1 MRNILIYTTALLA
14 ILSCIK
20 DDPTDGAPS
29 DVITIAPYVPQ
40 TKVEGYIN
48 ANADFA
54 GSKMVVYDYIQAPGT
69 EQNSNGVHGWYMD
82 GVSLVC
88 DAKGNWD
95 YTGAATT
102 EQKFLWIDQSQNTFF
117 GWLDMTG
124 SWYDEDKR
132 PFFSTENR
140 QLTIPTITFT
150 KDSPVYDFMY
160 SEVVEIDY
168 EKNPADGRIPI
179 TEVPLQM
186 KHLFTAFA
194 FGVSNSTNS
203 NVVVKEFSING
214 LCSTN
219 SAVVDFDFNFNSATA
234 TVTYGAGT
242 RSDGIYVQKTGA
254 DITLG
259 AGERYADVFN
269 TTETAPQYMI
279 MWPHNGTGNQWL
291 HSTEEIETNPETGVM
306 TYPDEYLMYV
316 KYTMD
321 GAEFEK
327 RINFPAGTVWEA
339 GKRYHYNIEFADK
352 IIKLTCTV
360 NPWNGN
366 DLDINFEDSTVSMKE
381 GEQLRWDTSKSN
393 VVDNNVYITNNTPA
407 EGLFHFDT
415 PVGGNWYASLSGDV
429 DAFILEPNTGAIN
442 ETSSKIRVVPVY
454 TGDRDRDYRVTINF
468 FVRRAD
474 GRTIPADDEIQPTP
488 FTIIHQSN

>member
-1 MRNILIYTTALLA
+1 MKRMRNILIYTTALLA

-40 TKVEGYIN
+40 TKVAGYIN
-48 ANADFA
+48 TNADFA

-69 EQNSNGVHGWYMD
+69 EQNPNGVHGWYMD

-88 DAKGNWD
+88 DPNGNWD

-124 SWYDEDKR
+124 SWYKNVAL
-132 PFFSTENR
+132 PSFSKEN
-140 QLTIPTITFT
+140 LTLSVPSITFT
-150 KDSPVYDFMY
+150 AGSPVYDFMY
-160 SEVVEIDY
+160 SEVLDRY
-168 EKNPADGRIPI
+168 YTKGDQQGS
-179 TEVPLQM
+179 EVPLQM

-194 FGVSNSTNS
+194 FGVSNGTNS
-203 NVVVKEFSING
+203 EVVLKEFSING

-219 SAVVDFDFNFNSATA
+219 SASIDFDSAA
-234 TVTYGAGT
+234 TVTYGEGT
-242 RSDGIYVQKTGA
+242 RSTGVYVQKTGA

-269 TTETAPQYMI
+269 TSATSPQYMI
-279 MWPHNGTGNQWL
+279 MWPHDGAGKQWL
-291 HSTEEIETNPETGVM
+291 HSTKEIETNPETGVM
-306 TYPDEYLMYV
+306 TYPDDYLMYV

>member
-40 TKVEGYIN
+40 TKVAGYIN

-54 GSKMVVYDYIQAPGT
+54 GSKMVVYDYLQANVNSPT
-69 EQNSNGVHGWYMD
+69 EGASGWYMD

-88 DAKGNWD
+88 DANGNWN

-102 EQKFLWIDQSQNTFF
+102 EQKFLWIDQSQNKFF
-117 GWLDMTG
+117 GWLDMEG
-124 SWYDEDKR
+124 SWYQNVALPSPSFDK
-132 PFFSTENR
+132 ENCT
-140 QLTIPTITFT
+140 LSVPSITFT
-150 KDSPVYDFMY
+150 AGSPVYDFMY
-160 SEVVEIDY
+160 SEVLDRY
-168 EKNPADGRIPI
+168 YTKGDQQGS
-179 TEVPLQM
+179 EVPLQM

-194 FGVSNSTNS
+194 FGVSNGTNS
-203 NVVVKEFSING
+203 EVVLKEFSING

-219 SAVVDFDFNFNSATA
+219 SASIDFDSAA
-234 TVTYGAGT
+234 TVTYGEGT
-242 RSDGIYVQKTGA
+242 RSTGVYVQKTGD

-259 AGERYADVFN
+259 AGDRYADVFN
-269 TTETAPQYMI
+269 TSATSPQYMI
-279 MWPHNGTGNQWL
+279 MWPHDGAGKQWL
-291 HSTEEIETNPETGVM
+291 HSTKEIETDPKTGEI
-306 TYPDEYLMYV
+306 TYPGEYLMYV

-321 GAEFEK
+321 GATFEK
-327 RINFPAGTVWEA
+327 RLNFPPGTVWEA

-360 NPWNGN
+360 NAWNGS
-366 DLDINFEDSTVSMKE
+366 DLNIDFANSAVSMKE
-381 GEQLRWDTSKSN
+381 GKTLIWDAAKSN
-393 VVDNNVYITNNTPA
+393 IVGTNVYITNNTPA
-407 EGLFHFDT
+407 EGTFHFDT

-442 ETSSKIRVVPVY
+442 ETASKIRVVPVH
-454 TGDRDRDYRVTINF
+454 TGDRDRDYKVTLEF
-468 FVRRAD
+468 FVRRSD
-474 GRTIPADDEIQPTP
+474 GRTIAADTYIQPVKY
-488 FTIIHQSN
+488 TIVHQSNKH

>member
-1 MRNILIYTTALLA
+1 MKRMRNILIYTTALLA
-14 ILSCIK
+14 TLSCIK

-48 ANADFA
+48 ANAHFA
-54 GSKMVVYDYIQAPGT
+54 GSKMVVYDYLRANVNSPT
-69 EQNSNGVHGWYMD
+69 EGASGWYMN

-88 DAKGNWD
+88 DANGNWD
-95 YTGAATT
+95 YADAATAGQ
-102 EQKFLWIDQSQNTFF
+102 EFLWIDQSQNKFF

-124 SWYDEDKR
+124 GSWYQKVAVPSPSFDK
-132 PFFSTENR
+132 ENCT
-140 QLTIPTITFT
+140 LSVPSITFT

-160 SEVVEIDY
+160 SEVLDRY
-168 EKNPADGRIPI
+168 YTKGDQQGS
-179 TEVPLQM
+179 EVPLQM

-194 FGVSNSTNS
+194 FGVSNGTNS
-203 NVVVKEFSING
+203 EVVLKEFSING

-219 SAVVDFDFNFNSATA
+219 SASIDFDSAA

-242 RSDGIYVQKTGA
+242 RSTGVYVQKTGA

-259 AGERYADVFN
+259 AGAGYKDVFN
-269 TTETAPQYMI
+269 TKAETPQYMI
-279 MWPHNGTGNQWL
+279 MWPHNGNGNQWL
-291 HSTEEIETNPETGVM
+291 HSTEEIETNPDTGEI
-306 TYPDEYLMYV
+306 TYPGEYLMYV

-321 GAEFEK
+321 GALFEK
-327 RINFPAGTVWEA
+327 RLNFPPGTVWEA

-360 NPWNGN
+360 NAWNGS
-366 DLDINFEDSTVSMKE
+366 DLNIDFANSVVSMKE
-381 GEQLRWDTSKSN
+381 GKTLIWDAAKSN
-393 VVDNNVYITNNTPA
+393 IVGTNVYITNNTPA
-407 EGLFHFDT
+407 EGTFHFDT

-442 ETSSKIRVVPVY
+442 ETASKIRVVPVH
-454 TGDRDRDYRVTINF
+454 TGDRDRDYKVTLEF
-468 FVRRAD
+468 FVRRSD
-474 GRTIPADDEIQPTP
+474 GRTIAADTYIQPVKY
-488 FTIIHQSN
+488 TIVHQSNKH

>member
-40 TKVEGYIN
+40 TKVAGYIN
-48 ANADFA
+48 TNADFA
-54 GSKMVVYDYIQAPGT
+54 GSKMVVYDYLRANVNSPT
-69 EQNSNGVHGWYMD
+69 EGASGWYMD

-88 DAKGNWD
+88 DANGNWD

-124 SWYDEDKR
+124 SWYKNVAL
-132 PFFSTENR
+132 PSFSKEN
-140 QLTIPTITFT
+140 LTLSVPSITFT
-150 KDSPVYDFMY
+150 AGSPVYDFMY
-160 SEVVEIDY
+160 SEVYDRYYAKVDQQS
-168 EKNPADGRIPI
+168 P
-179 TEVPLQM
+179 EVPLQM

-194 FGVSNSTNS
+194 FGVSNGTNS
-203 NVVVKEFSING
+203 EVVLKEFSING

-219 SAVVDFDFNFNSATA
+219 SASIDFDSAA
-234 TVTYGAGT
+234 TVTYGEGT
-242 RSDGIYVQKTGA
+242 RSTGVYVQKTGA

-259 AGERYADVFN
+259 AGDRYADVFN
-269 TTETAPQYMI
+269 TSETSPQYMI
-279 MWPHNGTGNQWL
+279 MWPHNGNGNQWL
-291 HSTEEIETNPETGVM
+291 HSTKEIETNTETGVM

-327 RINFPAGTVWEA
+327 RLNFPAGTVWEA

-360 NPWNGN
+360 NPWIGN
-366 DLDINFEDSTVSMKE
+366 DLDIDFAESGVTMKD
-381 GEQLRWDTSKSN
+381 GGQLRWDTAKSN
-393 VVDNNVYITNNTPA
+393 VVGTNVYITSNTPA
-407 EGLFHFDT
+407 EGLFHFDS

-442 ETSSKIRVVPVY
+442 ETSSKIRVVPVH
-454 TGDRDRDYRVTINF
+454 TGDRDRDYKVTVNF

-474 GRTIPADDEIQPTP
+474 GRTIPADAQIQPTP
-488 FTIIHQSN
+488 FTIIHQSNKH

>member
-1 MRNILIYTTALLA
+1 MKRMRNILIYTTALLA

-40 TKVEGYIN
+40 TKAEGYIN
-48 ANADFA
+48 TNADFD
-54 GSKMVVYDYIQAPGT
+54 GSKMVVYDYLRANVNSPT
-69 EQNSNGVHGWYMD
+69 EGASGWYMD

-88 DAKGNWD
+88 DANGNWN

-102 EQKFLWIDQSQNTFF
+102 EQKFLWIDQSQNKFF
-117 GWLDMTG
+117 GWLDMEG
-124 SWYDEDKR
+124 SWYQNVALPSPSFDK
-132 PFFSTENR
+132 ENCT
-140 QLTIPTITFT
+140 LSVPSITFT
-150 KDSPVYDFMY
+150 AGSPVYDFMY
-160 SEVVEIDY
+160 SEVLDRY
-168 EKNPADGRIPI
+168 YTKGDQQGS
-179 TEVPLQM
+179 EVPLQM

-194 FGVSNSTNS
+194 FGVSNGTNS
-203 NVVVKEFSING
+203 EVVLKEFSING

-219 SAVVDFDFNFNSATA
+219 SASIDFDSAA
-234 TVTYGAGT
+234 TVTYGEGT
-242 RSDGIYVQKTGA
+242 RSTGVYVQKTGA

-269 TTETAPQYMI
+269 TTATTPQYMI
-279 MWPHNGTGNQWL
+279 MWPHDGAGKQWL
-291 HSTEEIETNPETGVM
+291 HSTATITTDPDTGVM
-306 TYPDEYLMYV
+306 SYPEEYLMYV

-321 GAEFEK
+321 GAEFTK

-360 NPWNGN
+360 NPWIGN
-366 DLDINFEDSTVSMKE
+366 DLDIDFAESSVTMKDG
-381 GEQLRWDTSKSN
+381 GELRWDTAKSN
-393 VVDNNVYITNNTPA
+393 VVGTNVYITSNTPA
-407 EGLFHFDT
+407 EGLFHFDS

-442 ETSSKIRVVPVY
+442 ETSSKIRVVPVH
-454 TGDRDRDYRVTINF
+454 TGDRDKDYKVTINF

-474 GRTIPADDEIQPTP
+474 GRTIPADAQIQPTP
-488 FTIIHQSN
+488 FTIIHQSNKH

>member
-40 TKVEGYIN
+40 TKVAGYIN
-48 ANADFA
+48 TNADFA

-69 EQNSNGVHGWYMD
+69 EQNPNGVHGWYMD
-82 GVSLVC
+82 GVELAC
-88 DAKGNWD
+88 DADGNWNYISTD
-95 YTGAATT
+95 TT
-102 EQKFLWIDQSQNTFF
+102 EPKFLWIDNSTNTFF
-117 GWLDMTG
+117 GWLDMNG
-124 SWYDEDKR
+124 SWYYDEDKL
-132 PFFSTENR
+132 PSFSTENR

-219 SAVVDFDFNFNSATA
+219 SAVVDFDFNSATA
-234 TVTYGAGT
+234 TVTYGAGK
-242 RSDGIYVQKTGA
+242 RSDGIYVQKGEA

-269 TTETAPQYMI
+269 TSAKSPQYMI

-306 TYPDEYLMYV
+306 TYPDEYLMFV
-316 KYTMD
+316 RYTMD

-327 RINFPAGTVWEA
+327 RINFPPGTIWEA

>member
-1 MRNILIYTTALLA
+1 MKRMRNILIYTTALLA

-54 GSKMVVYDYIQAPGT
+54 GSKMVVYDYLRANVNSLT
-69 EQNSNGVHGWYMD
+69 EGASGWYMN

-88 DAKGNWD
+88 DANGNWN

-102 EQKFLWIDQSQNTFF
+102 EQKFLWIDQSQNKFF
-117 GWLDMTG
+117 GWLDMEG
-124 SWYDEDKR
+124 SWYQNVALPSPSFDK
-132 PFFSTENR
+132 ENCT
-140 QLTIPTITFT
+140 LSVPSITFT
-150 KDSPVYDFMY
+150 AGSPVYDFMY
-160 SEVVEIDY
+160 SEVLDRY
-168 EKNPADGRIPI
+168 YTKGDQQGS
-179 TEVPLQM
+179 EVPLQM

-194 FGVSNSTNS
+194 FGVSNGTNS
-203 NVVVKEFSING
+203 EVVLKEFSING

-219 SAVVDFDFNFNSATA
+219 SASIDFDSAA
-234 TVTYGAGT
+234 TVTYGKGE
-242 RSDGIYVQKTGA
+242 RSTGVYVQKTGD

-259 AGERYADVFN
+259 AGDRYADVFN
-269 TTETAPQYMI
+269 TSATSPQYMI

-291 HSTEEIETNPETGVM
+291 HSTKEIETDTETGVM

-327 RINFPAGTVWEA
+327 RLNFPAGTVWEA

-360 NPWNGN
+360 NAWNGSALN
-366 DLDINFEDSTVSMKE
+366 IDFANSAVSMKE
-381 GEQLRWDTSKSN
+381 GKTLIWDAAKSN
-393 VVDNNVYITNNTPA
+393 IVGTNVYITNNTPA
-407 EGLFHFDT
+407 EGTFHFDT

-442 ETSSKIRVVPVY
+442 ETASKIRVVPVH
-454 TGDRDRDYRVTINF
+454 TGDRDRDYKVTLEF
-468 FVRRAD
+468 FVRRSD
-474 GRTIPADDEIQPTP
+474 GRTIAADTYIQPVKY
-488 FTIIHQSN
+488 TIVHQSNKH

>member
-1 MRNILIYTTALLA
+1 MKRMRNILIYTTALLA

-48 ANADFA
+48 TNAHFA
-54 GSKMVVYDYIQAPGT
+54 GSKMVVYDYLRANVNSST
-69 EQNSNGVHGWYMD
+69 EGASGWYMD

-88 DAKGNWD
+88 DENGNWD

-102 EQKFLWIDQSQNTFF
+102 EQKFLWIDQSQNKFF

-124 SWYDEDKR
+124 SWYNNDALPSPSFDKDNCTLSV
-132 PFFSTENR
+132 PSIE
-140 QLTIPTITFT
+140 FT

-160 SEVVEIDY
+160 SEVLDRY
-168 EKNPADGRIPI
+168 YTKGDQQGS
-179 TEVPLQM
+179 EVPLQM

-194 FGVSNSTNS
+194 FGVSNGTNS
-203 NVVVKEFSING
+203 EVVLKEFSIND

-219 SAVVDFDFNFNSATA
+219 SASIDFDSAA
-234 TVTYGAGT
+234 TVRYGEGK
-242 RSDGIYVQKTGA
+242 RSNGVYVQKTGD

-259 AGERYADVFN
+259 AGDRYADVFN
-269 TTETAPQYMI
+269 TKAKTPQYMI

-291 HSTEEIETNPETGVM
+291 HSTEEIYTNPETGKM
-306 TYPDEYLMYV
+306 TYPEEYLMYV
-316 KYTMD
+316 EYTMD
-321 GAEFEK
+321 GAEFTK
-327 RINFPAGTVWEA
+327 RINFPAGTVWEP

-360 NPWNGN
+360 NAWNGSN
-366 DLDINFEDSTVSMKE
+366 LNIDFANSAVSMKE
-381 GEQLRWDTSKSN
+381 GKTLIWDAAKSN
-393 VVDNNVYITNNTPA
+393 IVGTNVYITNNTPA
-407 EGLFHFDT
+407 EGTFHFDT

-442 ETSSKIRVVPVY
+442 ETASKIRVVPVH
-454 TGDRDRDYRVTINF
+454 TGDRDRDYKVTLEF
-468 FVRRAD
+468 FVRRSD
-474 GRTIPADDEIQPTP
+474 GRTIAADAYIQPDKY
-488 FTIIHQSN
+488 TIVHQSNKH